1 MLLGYPQ
8 GSSWVYLS
16 IIGGIDLDPTNT
28 KAIATLSPSTTLKE
42 LRSFVKKVSYLR
54 RFISSLVEILKPLV
68 EQTKKGVTFI
78 WCD

>member
-16 IIGGIDLDPTNT
+16 IIRGIDLDPTT
-28 KAIATLSPSTTLKE
+28 AKAITTLSPSTTLKE
-42 LRSFVKKVSYLR
+42 LKSFVKKVSYLR